1 MVWRVRRWTVR
12 SSLRS
17 LKVWSRPRH
26 LDVGKLL
33 VGMVFQLNVGGGV
46 KCVVVV
52 VVVVVMVEVAAE
64 MRGRT
69 DGDEW

>member
-1 MVWRVRRWTVR
+1 MVWQVRRWTVR

-26 LDVGKLL
+26 LDVGKIH
-33 VGMVFQLNVGGGV
+33 VGMVFQLNKGGI

-52 VVVVVMVEVAAE
+52 MGSGVVVAAH
-64 MRGRT
+64 GKT
-69 DGDEW
+69 AGDEQR